1 MQVKTTG
8 IILHQI
14 RYTDSSN
21 IVSIYTRK
29 FGRMSYFVR
38 GASKKKSACRPA
50 LLQPLSVV
58 EIEAVHSPKR
68 TIHTLREMRVA
79 LPFYEIPFDQVKIA
93 LALFIAEILH
103 KTLKHSENDEELYNF
118 IENSIRELDA
128 CKDGLGNFHLVFMT
142 QLSHYLGF
150 APNMDNPDQA
160 EYFDLMNGIFI
171 HQPPSHIHY
180 LKPETTDAL
189 KKLTTLDYQ
198 NLNTM
203 KLSRSER
210 SELLDKLIEY
220 YQLHLPDFFPVAS
233 LDILHKLWE

>member
-1 MQVKTTG
+1 
-8 IILHQI
+8 
-14 RYTDSSN
+14 
-21 IVSIYTRK
+21 
-29 FGRMSYFVR
+29 
-38 GASKKKSACRPA
+38 
-50 LLQPLSVV
+50 
-58 EIEAVHSPKR
+58 
-68 TIHTLREMRVA
+68 
-79 LPFYEIPFDQVKIA
+79 
-93 LALFIAEILH
+93 
-103 KTLKHSENDEELYNF
+103 
-118 IENSIRELDA
+118 
-128 CKDGLGNFHLVFMT
+128 MT

-171 HQPPSHIHY
+171 HQPPSHIHF
-180 LKPETTDAL
+180 LKPDITNAL

-203 KLSRSER
+203 KLSRNER